1 MTDLLKENVEYDILI
16 DRLQNWSMRIE
27 NDNQRILNL
36 KKKVEGKMES
46 AETLREAQIKYSV
59 AERNEEKKKKL
70 LLSDKLEATL
80 QRQIDMRLEFGKSIL
95 YNRLRLSSV

>member
-59 AERNEEKKKKL
+59 AERNEEKRKKL
-70 LLSDKLEATL
+70 LLSDKLEAT
-80 QRQIDMRLEFGKSIL
+80 
-95 YNRLRLSSV
+95 

>member
-1 MTDLLKENVEYDILI
+1 
-16 DRLQNWSMRIE
+16 MRIE

-59 AERNEEKKKKL
+59 AERNEEKRKKL
-70 LLSDKLEATL
+70 LLSDKLEATK

>member
-1 MTDLLKENVEYDILI
+1 
-16 DRLQNWSMRIE
+16 MRIE

-59 AERNEEKKKKL
+59 AERNEEKRKKL